1 MLLNS
6 CGHCSCWGYER
17 PTVASGASTAN
28 VWAEVATEAG
38 VTVGTAA
45 RVLLEA
51 ATEL

>member
-1 MLLNS
+1 MAIAAVGAMRGRRWLLF
-6 CGHCSCWGYER
+6 
-17 PTVASGASTAN
+17 GASTAN